1 MFFIFAYSN
10 TQVALLRFSFTVQAK
25 KKPDE
30 KGIHFLFIDLK
41 FYYYEVS
48 YR

>member
-25 KKPDE
+25 KKT
-30 KGIHFLFIDLK
+30 GLK
-41 FYYYEVS
+41 KEYIFYL
-48 YR
+48 